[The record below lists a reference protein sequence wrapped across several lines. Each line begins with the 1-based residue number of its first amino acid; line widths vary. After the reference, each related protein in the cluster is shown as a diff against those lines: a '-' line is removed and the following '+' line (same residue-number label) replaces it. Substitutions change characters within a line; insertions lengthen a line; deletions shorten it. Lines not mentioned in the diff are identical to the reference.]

1 MHGKRRI
8 VLSTIG
14 SLGDLHPVMALALGL
29 QARGHDVVLA
39 TSEFYRDKI
48 TAAGLEFSPL
58 RPLGSPDD
66 PKLLREV
73 LDSRKGPEYLVR
85 TVLLPHVG
93 EMYEDMWRV
102 TEGADFLI
110 SGEVVLAAPLIA
122 EKRGLAWAAAILAPF
137 SFFSAHDPSALPF
150 LPGTQLLARA
160 PPFVQRRVL
169 DVARFLTRRW
179 GEPIAELRRS
189 LGLRASQHPLLLD
202 RFSPH
207 LNLAMFSSVLGRPQP
222 DWPHNTVQ
230 TGFVFYDQEGEAAH
244 EPLQGFLDSGP
255 PPITFT
261 LGSAAVMAPGRFFEE
276 SAAAAHLLGRRALL
290 LMGKN
295 APPANPS
302 KDLFAADYA
311 PYSRVFS
318 QSACVVHQGGVGTTA
333 QALRAGVPQLVMPY
347 AFDQPDNAVRVTR
360 IGAGL
365 SLSRQR
371 YRADKTAR
379 QLDKLL
385 AASTYGEHA
394 KEVARRV
401 GSENG
406 VSVACDTV
414 ERTMAALCQPADI

>member
-39 TSEFYRDKI
+39 TSEFYRAKI
-48 TAAGLEFSPL
+48 TAAGIEFSPL

-66 PKLLREV
+66 PKLLRQV

-122 EKRGLAWAAAILAPF
+122 EKRGLPWAAAILAPF
-137 SFFSAHDPSALPF
+137 SFFSAHDPVALPF

-189 LGLRASQHPLLLD
+189 LGLRASRHPLLLD
-202 RFSPH
+202 RFSP
-207 LNLAMFSSVLGRPQP
+207 
-222 DWPHNTVQ
+222 
-230 TGFVFYDQEGEAAH
+230 
-244 EPLQGFLDSGP
+244 
-255 PPITFT
+255 I
-261 LGSAAVMAPGRFFEE
+261 
-276 SAAAAHLLGRRALL
+276 
-290 LMGKN
+290 
-295 APPANPS
+295 
-302 KDLFAADYA
+302 
-311 PYSRVFS
+311 
-318 QSACVVHQGGVGTTA
+318 
-333 QALRAGVPQLVMPY
+333 
-347 AFDQPDNAVRVTR
+347 
-360 IGAGL
+360 
-365 SLSRQR
+365 
-371 YRADKTAR
+371 
-379 QLDKLL
+379 
-385 AASTYGEHA
+385 
-394 KEVARRV
+394 
-401 GSENG
+401 
-406 VSVACDTV
+406 
-414 ERTMAALCQPADI
+414 